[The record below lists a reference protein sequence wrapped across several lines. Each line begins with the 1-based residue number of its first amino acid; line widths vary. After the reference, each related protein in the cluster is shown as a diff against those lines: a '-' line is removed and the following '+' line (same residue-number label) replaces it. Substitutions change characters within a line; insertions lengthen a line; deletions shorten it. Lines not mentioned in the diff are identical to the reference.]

1 MVKSVLASFGGIDAH
16 VVFLGSFLGLGVG
29 VGVSGGIVGVSVH
42 VDTLF
47 LSLLSIL
54 WFYFISIFY
63 PRKIENENG
72 KIEKEI

>member
-1 MVKSVLASFGGIDAH
+1 MVKSVLASFGGIDAP
-16 VVFLGSFLGLGVG
+16 VVFLGSFLGLG

-63 PRKIENENG
+63 SRKNR
-72 KIEKEI
+72 K

>member
-1 MVKSVLASFGGIDAH
+1 
-16 VVFLGSFLGLGVG
+16 LGL
-29 VGVSGGIVGVSVH
+29 GVSGGIVGVSVH

-63 PRKIENENG
+63 SRKIETKNR
-72 KIEKEI
+72 KIGNRNIKLWIKEKKVFLHII